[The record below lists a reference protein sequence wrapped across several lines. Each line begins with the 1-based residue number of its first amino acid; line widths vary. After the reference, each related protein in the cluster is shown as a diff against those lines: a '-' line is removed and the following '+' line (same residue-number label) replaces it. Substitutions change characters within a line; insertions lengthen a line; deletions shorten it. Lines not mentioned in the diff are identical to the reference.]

1 MNRLIALL
9 GALALSLAPMAAAA
23 ASLPGVMAAA
33 ERGDAAALLRD
44 WKDPAVAAS
53 LKAIGPDAL
62 VDYYTAVGKAFD
74 RMGRR
79 RAAAEAYVE
88 ALDLAQQTRGRRHVS
103 LVELHRLLAAAQY
116 ADGQY
121 ADAIWNLDEASSI
134 ATGALG
140 RNDPLVAALDWTS
153 ADYARVATA
162 RGVDLGGNGD
172 IPLPSPPPVT
182 ASPPPPPPAT
192 ASPPMTSAPPPR
204 PPSPPE
210 TSAPPPSASSVRP
223 VDNRK
228 PFQKVTV
235 FYATERRP
243 TGSTLP
249 AGFYGG
255 KRGPMVYGK
264 AVVSVPSRRQV
275 GEIPTP
281 SVFTLTLRA
290 DPEKHFILTSVDP
303 ISTRDGFLGAV
314 SSAVGQSRQK
324 EAFVFVHGFNSSFEN
339 GALRTAQLAADL
351 KFDGAP
357 ILYSWPS
364 RGDVFGYADDARE
377 AESEREAEALAAF
390 LQDVATK
397 TGAERITLIAHSMG
411 NRPLL
416 NALQKIAPPAAGSPP
431 LFDEV
436 VLAAPDVG
444 VDDFDQAWPRVR
456 QAGGRFTLYASS
468 RDKALL
474 FSAQING
481 MRRVG
486 DANQLVLVDG
496 LESIDTTAASNGLI
510 GHDDFAGTA
519 LDDFRAVVWLSLAP
533 ERRCVLQQGQG
544 DRRWWAFGGACP
556 VTDFRAATLAA
567 RAAGGTAAALQQVDQ
582 QIPRASGTAR
592 EAMDR
597 MRQMLNAFEAR

>member
-1 MNRLIALL
+1 MKRLIALFA
-9 GALALSLAPMAAAA
+9 ALTLLVAPVTAAA
-23 ASLPGVMAAA
+23 ASLSGVMAAA
-33 ERGDAAALLRD
+33 EKGDAATLLRD
-44 WKDPAVAAS
+44 WKDPSVVEA
-53 LKAIGPDAL
+53 LKLIGPDA
-62 VDYYTAVGKAFD
+62 VIDYYVAVGKALD
-74 RMGRR
+74 RLGRR
-79 RAAAEAYVE
+79 KAAAQAY
-88 ALDLAQQTRGRRHVS
+88 DLAIEEGRASRGPRHAS
-103 LVELHRLLAAAQY
+103 LIEIHRLLGAAQF

-121 ADAIWNLDEASSI
+121 ADAVWNLEEASSI

-140 RNDPLVAALDWTS
+140 PNDPLVAALDRTS
-153 ADYARVATA
+153 AQYARTATA

-172 IPLPSPPPVT
+172 IP
-182 ASPPPPPPAT
+182 PPPPPPPPG
-192 ASPPMTSAPPPR
+192 SPPAPAR
-204 PPSPPE
+204 
-210 TSAPPPSASSVRP
+210 R
-223 VDNRK
+223 VDDRK

-235 FYATERRP
+235 YYATERRP
-243 TGSTLP
+243 TGSALP
-249 AGFYGG
+249 ASFYGG
-255 KRGPMVYGK
+255 KRGPMVFGK

-290 DPEKHFILTSVDP
+290 DPEKHFILTSLAP
-303 ISTRDGFLGAV
+303 ISTREGFLGEVAG
-314 SSAVGQSRQK
+314 AVGRSREK
-324 EAFVFVHGFNSSFEN
+324 EAFVFIHGFNSSFEN

-364 RGDVFGYADDARE
+364 RGDVFGYGDDARE
-377 AESEREAEALAAF
+377 SESDREASTLADF
-390 LQDVATK
+390 LRDVATK

-416 NALQKIAPPAAGSPP
+416 NALQKIAPPPAGAPP

-444 VDDFDQAWPRVR
+444 VDDFDKAWPRVR

-468 RDKALL
+468 RDKALM

-486 DANQLVLVDG
+486 DARQLVLVDG

-533 ERRCVLQQGQG
+533 DRRCVLQQGQG

-567 RAAGGTAAALQQVDQ
+567 RAAGGAGAAITEVDQ
-582 QIPRASGTAR
+582 QMSRISGPAR

-597 MRQMLNAFEAR
+597 MRQMLSGFEER